1 MASCIVFFLLG
12 FLTDKIRLFP
22 FLLGIIVGVI
32 LKSLFENPCMFDDDD
47 QNITTCIYNTVR
59 SSFTTILDKEKV
71 SEG

>member
-47 QNITTCIYNTVR
+47 QNITTRIYNTVR